1 MSRCDNS
8 IVRARL
14 VVNELDF
21 ICRETGG
28 LPFAARDSG
37 NIVKCSRKGLDGARR
52 NGPLRLAPCALN
64 KTTCFFHF
72 FFSLFFSL
80 FLSISLPI
88 SLSLSLS
95 LSLLLLLLLS
105 SLSVFAI
112 HSTGQPYRRKS
123 IRFVIFDYEWSH
135 ETGRDSFESVA
146 FKPFSPFPLRPYA
159 PSLSLSHT
167 ADPTT
172 RIFRSRP
179 YLSFSPAIVSVS
191 TIIPV
196 P

>member
-1 MSRCDNS
+1 M
-8 IVRARL
+8 

-28 LPFAARDSG
+28 LPFVARDSG
-37 NIVKCSRKGLDGARR
+37 NIVKCSLKGLDGARR
-52 NGPLRLAPCALN
+52 NGPLCLAPCALN

-72 FFSLFFSL
+72 FFSLLSL
-80 FLSISLPI
+80 SLSI

-95 LSLLLLLLLS
+95 LSPLLLLLLS

-135 ETGRDSFESVA
+135 ETGRDSFESVGL
-146 FKPFSPFPLRPYA
+146 KPFSPFPLRPYA

>member
-14 VVNELDF
+14 VVNELDS

-52 NGPLRLAPCALN
+52 NGPLRPAPCALN

-80 FLSISLPI
+80 SLSI

-95 LSLLLLLLLS
+95 LSFLLLLLLS

-135 ETGRDSFESVA
+135 ETGRDPFESVGL
-146 FKPFSPFPLRPYA
+146 KPFSPFPSPLPTLHLYPCPIRPIQLRA
-159 PSLSLSHT
+159 FFARARISPSL
-167 ADPTT
+167 P
-172 RIFRSRP
+172 RS
-179 YLSFSPAIVSVS
+179 
-191 TIIPV
+191 
-196 P
+196 